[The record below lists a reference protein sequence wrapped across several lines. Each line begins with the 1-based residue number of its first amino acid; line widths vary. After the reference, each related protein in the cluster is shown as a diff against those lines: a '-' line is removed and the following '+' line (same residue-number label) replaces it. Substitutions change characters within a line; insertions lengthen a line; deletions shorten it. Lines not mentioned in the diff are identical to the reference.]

1 MTIYESMTILGNLI
15 CYMYSSANKST
26 NLISAN
32 KNRFCGKV
40 ALALKREKRTEWQ
53 FSIRIPVTHLVMRN
67 KSVLELE
74 TEVYLVATFLVNVC
88 LKKEKRFHDN
98 YFNLQLLVL
107 SLSFLQ

>member
-15 CYMYSSANKST
+15 CYILKSANKST

-53 FSIRIPVTHLVMRN
+53 FSISTPHTSHTSRHAYMHN
-67 KSVLELE
+67 KVS
-74 TEVYLVATFLVNVC
+74 
-88 LKKEKRFHDN
+88 
-98 YFNLQLLVL
+98 
-107 SLSFLQ
+107 